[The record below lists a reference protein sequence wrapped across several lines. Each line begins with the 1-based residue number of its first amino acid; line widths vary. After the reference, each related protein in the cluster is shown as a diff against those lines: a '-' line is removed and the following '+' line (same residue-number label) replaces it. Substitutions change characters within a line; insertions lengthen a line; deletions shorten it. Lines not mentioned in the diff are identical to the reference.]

1 MPAERR
7 CAGLLLLIGCL
18 LPLRATPGDAP
29 PSPELLE
36 WLAELDVDDDP
47 MTVLD
52 ILAADGVA
60 LPAVETTDED

>member
-1 MPAERR
+1 MPAERLG
-7 CAGLLLLIGCL
+7 AGLLLLVGCL
-18 LPLRATPGDAP
+18 LPLRAAPADAP